1 MGIHASYLA
10 TGGILTVLGLLLG
23 RFLLGLLGG
32 ALASMGA
39 FLLAAGAF
47 LFKAAVALLFLWVV
61 LRLVRGRR
69 RKADAA
75 DA

>member
-1 MGIHASYLA
+1 MGIRASYLA

-23 RFLLGLLGG
+23 RLLLGLLGG
-32 ALASMGA
+32 VLASLGA

-47 LFKAAVALLFLWVV
+47 VLKAAVALLFLWAV

-69 RKADAA
+69 READA
-75 DA
+75 